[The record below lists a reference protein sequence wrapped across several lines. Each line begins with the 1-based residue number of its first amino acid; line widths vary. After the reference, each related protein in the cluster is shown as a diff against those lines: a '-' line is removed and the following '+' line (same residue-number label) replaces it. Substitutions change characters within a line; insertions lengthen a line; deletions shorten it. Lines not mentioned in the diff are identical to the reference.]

1 MARRREHLAAIDV
14 GTNAARLKIARHRSG
29 RLDVVHS
36 DRAAVEPGEG
46 VFDRGVMTRAAVDRL
61 CAALSDFVDAC
72 RFHRADVRAVATSA
86 VRSARNRDAVIAR
99 VKRDCG
105 LELEVIDGIEEARLT
120 ALGVLA
126 GADGDER
133 SLCIDIGGG
142 STEIMLSEGEEL
154 VKAHSVDVGGVRL
167 NQRVGDDL
175 GALRKHVHA
184 HLTAALPAK
193 VGRRWIGD
201 DATAIGC
208 SGSVRALVDFATSE
222 ARRYLT
228 RAELSSAVEELARMK
243 PEHRVRFFGRRGGVA
258 LPAAVIL
265 EQTME
270 RLGLWA
276 VRATRRGLRDGV
288 LVELSRARRER
299 LRLAS

>member
-46 VFDRGVMTRAAVDRL
+46 VFDRGVMTRAAIDRL
-61 CAALSDFVDAC
+61 CAALSDFADAC

-86 VRSARNRDAVIAR
+86 VRSAKNRDTVVAR
-99 VKRDCG
+99 VRRDCG
-105 LELEVIDGIEEARLT
+105 VELEIIDGLEEARLT

-126 GADGDER
+126 GAEGDER

-142 STEIMLSEGEEL
+142 STEVMLSEGESL

-167 NQRVGDDL
+167 DQRVGHDL
-175 GALRKHVHA
+175 PALRKYVHQ
-184 HLTAALPAK
+184 HLDALPARL
-193 VGRRWIGD
+193 GRRWIGE

-243 PEHRVRFFGRRGGVA
+243 PEHRTRFFGRRARVA
-258 LPAAVIL
+258 LPVAVIL

-276 VRATRRGLRDGV
+276 VRATRRGLRDGL
-288 LVELSRARRER
+288 LVELSRARQGRV
-299 LRLAS
+299 RLAS